1 MILRKID
8 FLGHM
13 TAFSRVC
20 SVWNMDL
27 DFANMVADIL
37 KHEESEKKTSRS
49 CILKPDVRPLDLK
62 CQNGVEN
69 DEFPEFV
76 QKCLELSFLMHFIEF
91 SVKNNVDSYSQIFIL

>member
-1 MILRKID
+1 MKIDILKSSFCDLAKKID

-27 DFANMVADIL
+27 DFANMVPDTL
-37 KHEESEKKTSRS
+37 KHEESEKKSRS
-49 CILKPDVRPLDLK
+49 CILKPDVRTLDLK
-62 CQNGVEN
+62 CKNGVEN

-76 QKCLELSFLMHFIEF
+76 
-91 SVKNNVDSYSQIFIL
+91 